1 MNLIPLII
9 FVFPVISIVIGVL
22 GYYLLTN
29 IYITPIL
36 VAMISIIAMFT
47 VFNTSFWFWTTLYTL
62 LAFLSGLIIKL
73 LSSKKPI

>member
-29 IYITPIL
+29 IYTAPIL
-36 VAMISIIAMFT
+36 VAIISVIAMFT
-47 VFNTSFWFWTTLYTL
+47 VFNTSFWFWATLYTL
-62 LAFLSGLIIKL
+62 LAFLTGLIIKL